1 MAKIQPATRKS
12 LSQILKK
19 KNILRNKQKPAPAVT
34 EVKPQQTIAA
44 PKIQQETSDSFFRET
59 ARDMVKKMPR
69 YELKIIDAND
79 IHSTTPIASMSS
91 ENSIWAPWSKMF
103 KSK

>member
-1 MAKIQPATRKS
+1 MKGQNYGKIQPATRKS

-59 ARDMVKKMPR
+59 ARDMVKRCHDM
-69 YELKIIDAND
+69 N
-79 IHSTTPIASMSS
+79 
-91 ENSIWAPWSKMF
+91 
-103 KSK
+103 